1 MTDPVTFF
9 REAVPAEWFTGP
21 VDVTFDRDEI
31 LVAGELAPTVDP
43 AEFRERSRPHRVRI
57 ADQAEARFLRKVSWA
72 IRQND
77 CEVRFTTMSV
87 PVMSRLRI
95 DERTVLD
102 SLIEGSSAFPRG
114 VVKLQQASHVI
125 RCDRPAERA
134 MREVLCDLTGAR
146 GLFVFSR
153 P

>member
-9 REAVPAEWFTGP
+9 REAVPTEWFTGP
-21 VDVTFDRDEI
+21 VDVMFDRDEI
-31 LVAGELAPTVDP
+31 LVAGELAPEIDP

-57 ADQAEARFLRKVSWA
+57 ANQAEARFLRKVSWA

-102 SLIEGSSAFPRG
+102 SLIEGGIARTRSEALSWCVRLVGQHQREWLDELQAATETVRVVRERGPR
-114 VVKLQQASHVI
+114 L
-125 RCDRPAERA
+125 
-134 MREVLCDLTGAR
+134 
-146 GLFVFSR
+146 
-153 P
+153 